1 MVSYNVEMH
10 AQAIFLVCIFLSFI
24 VAIFSHKK
32 HHLSAGM
39 NQFKY
44 LSKYI
49 LQLDGANLYLIY
61 EDFKHTHGFCQ
72 CIRLDF

>member
-1 MVSYNVEMH
+1 MSILRLKGYFV
-10 AQAIFLVCIFLSFI
+10 I

-32 HHLSAGM
+32 HHLSVGM

-61 EDFKHTHGFCQ
+61 EDFKHAHGFCQ
-72 CIRLDF
+72 CTRLFFNSLVCNL